1 MTLNDLWDW
10 LIQQGVMKPRFKDKL
25 DDEDMPLQKM
35 KASKKVDPQMLLKY
49 QQTPQAIS
57 PFSYQSPVQRGIG
70 ENYQRRGTM
79 PKVRDV
85 GLDSL
90 LYDLEHL
97 DKQRQF

>member
-10 LIQQGVMKPRFKDKL
+10 LIQQGVMKPRFRDKL
-25 DDEDMPLQKM
+25 DDEDLPTQKM

-49 QQTPQAIS
+49 QQTQPLLS
-57 PFSYQSPVQRGIG
+57 PFNYQSPVQRGIG
-70 ENYQRRGTM
+70 ENFQRRGTM

-85 GLDSL
+85 GLDAL
-90 LYDLEHL
+90 LYDLEHP